1 MRTAFDGGSGG
12 CYNALVLPF
21 PRSARCMWNR
31 LKRPLQAVLL
41 LVVVVLCVLQ
51 VAPIQNWRTTPI
63 WKWHFVSIDQSIHLG
78 LDLQGGVQVLLQLEP
93 TETVPKITPDIQ
105 NQIVQVIDQRV
116 NGLGVSEPVITKV
129 GTDRVQVDL
138 PGVKDPDQVEQTLKE
153 EAVLAFKIVPEAVSA
168 RANADKKYA
177 DDPNGAYKDSGPIV
191 YAGADL
197 KGAQAAFGQAGQP
210 EIDFQT
216 KDPKQFGQLT
226 RVNMGKLLGIF
237 LDKKFVSD
245 ATIEGVITD
254 SGLIHGSFSEDDTIR
269 IANELNAGAL
279 PVPTKIIEKAEV
291 GATLGEDDLKK
302 SLYASILGLVLV
314 LVFMAVVYRL
324 PGVLADL
331 ALIVYVLALLALLAA
346 AHAVL
351 TLPGIAGFVLS
362 IGMAVDANVLI
373 FERMKEEIWAG
384 KSLRTAVKIGFKRAF
399 SSVFDSHFTTI
410 VGAATLFLLGTGTV
424 KGFAYTLFWGTLF
437 SLVTATV
444 VTRFFVDVVVDNDLV
459 TNQKAYGA

>member
-1 MRTAFDGGSGG
+1 
-12 CYNALVLPF
+12 
-21 PRSARCMWNR
+21 MWNK

-41 LVVVVLCVLQ
+41 LAVVGLCVWSF
-51 VAPIQNWRTTPI
+51 APIQQ
-63 WKWHFVSIDQSIHLG
+63 KIHLG
-78 LDLQGGVQVLLQLEP
+78 LDLQGGVQVLLQLQP
-93 TETVPKITPDIQ
+93 TESVPKITDDIQ
-105 NQIVQVIDQRV
+105 NQVVQVIDQRV

-129 GTDRVQVDL
+129 GSDRVQVDL
-138 PGVKDPDQVEQTLKE
+138 PGVKDPDEVERTLKE
-153 EAVLAFKIVPEAVSA
+153 TAVLAFKIVPEKVAE
-168 RANADKKYA
+168 RATADKKYA

-191 YAGADL
+191 YAGTDL
-197 KGAQAAFGQAGQP
+197 KAAQASFGPAGQP
-210 EIDFQT
+210 QILFQT
-216 KDPKQFGQLT
+216 KDPSKFGALT
-226 RVNMGKLLGIF
+226 KANVNKNLGIF
-237 LDKKFVSD
+237 LDQKFISAPVINS
-245 ATIEGVITD
+245 VITSD
-254 SGLIHGSFSEDDTIR
+254 GEISGSFTEDDTIR

-291 GATLGEDDLKK
+291 GPTLGADDLKK

-373 FERMKEEIWAG
+373 FERMKEELWAG
-384 KSLRTAVKIGFKRAF
+384 KSLRTAVKIGFQRAF

-424 KGFAYTLFWGTLF
+424 KGFAYTLFWGTVF
-437 SLVTATV
+437 SLVTATI
-444 VTRFFVDVVVDNDLV
+444 VTRFFVDVIVDNDLV